1 MAEGGGEYGSNFSWS
16 PEHVENLQEQKDE
29 VSAFQCLFEV
39 EGDQRFSIISDGPL
53 DLTDDQMFS
62 LQFFVPVK
70 SPYDVMTVNVCIPE
84 QDFRENY
91 VNNKDVV
98 LQRSESRNTV
108 FASFSVKFLTP
119 LRLTVVLTPGYP
131 SCEPPIFTL
140 SSSWLNGD
148 QLTSLCIQL
157 DKLWNECPS
166 MPILFSWIDWLEHNT
181 FDYLGISDKV
191 FVQQCVTDDDID
203 TRAVPDCDNID
214 DTVNEMLRHNM
225 QEEMTE
231 FLRYDQECGICFC
244 EKSGRDF
251 DRLLPCKHH
260 FCRECMAEHCSIH
273 VKEGTVQHL
282 LCPEPKCETEIR
294 PYILKE
300 VLNDDDYERWER
312 LILQYGLDTMGD
324 IIYCPR
330 CQNVVVK
337 EEDLG
342 HCLSCLFTFCTKC
355 LEKWHQGDT
364 CFFEKE
370 VEGDEEGKNG
380 STKSEYVEESEKAE
394 RKRLHKQRRAEMNL
408 SYQLI
413 KARTRQ
419 CWKCK
424 SPIEKNGG
432 CNKVTCSR
440 CSTAMCWACGR
451 DITKISYAH
460 FSDNPKCGE
469 IINEDVMQTPF
480 RDPIPQKVR
489 EIDEAILEGGKV
501 AEQNV
506 RRCSRC
512 RQRNLRENR
521 NNHIKCWN
529 CKNSFCFLCNELI
542 KPPYTKHFTNTLCKQ
557 HSKHNVEEMQPRKP
571 RKNAD
576 MNS

>member
-1 MAEGGGEYGSNFSWS
+1 M
-16 PEHVENLQEQKDE
+16 

-84 QDFRENY
+84 QDFREND
-91 VNNKDVV
+91 VNNKDVL

-119 LRLTVVLTPGYP
+119 LRLTVVLSPGYP

-166 MPILFSWIDWLEHNT
+166 MPILFSWIDWLEHNI
-181 FDYLGISDKV
+181 FSYLGISDKV
-191 FVQQCVTDDDID
+191 FVRQCVTDDDID

-214 DTVNEMLRHNM
+214 DTVNEMLRYNM
-225 QEEMTE
+225 QEEITE
-231 FLRYDQECGICFC
+231 FLKYDQECGICFC

-312 LILQYGLDTMGD
+312 LILQHGLDTMGD

-370 VEGDEEGKNG
+370 VEGDEEGKTG
-380 STKSEYVEESEKAE
+380 STESQYVEESEAE
-394 RKRLHKQRRAEMNL
+394 RKRLQRQRRAEMNL

-413 KARTRQ
+413 RARTRQ

-432 CNKVTCSR
+432 CNKVTCSK
-440 CSTAMCWACGR
+440 CFSAMCWACGR
-451 DITKISYAH
+451 DITKVSYGH
-460 FSDNPKCGE
+460 FSDNPKCAE
-469 IINEDVMQTPF
+469 LITEDVMQTPF
-480 RDPIPQKVR
+480 RDPTPQKVR
-489 EIDEAILEGGKV
+489 EIDEAILEGGKA
-501 AEQNV
+501 AERNV
-506 RRCSRC
+506 KRCPRC

-557 HSKHNVEEMQPRKP
+557 HSKHDVEEMQPRKP

>member
-1 MAEGGGEYGSNFSWS
+1 MAEGGREYGSDLNWS
-16 PEHVENLQEQKDE
+16 PVYVENLQEQKDE
-29 VSAFQCLFEV
+29 VLVFQSLFEV
-39 EGDQRFSIISDGPL
+39 EGDQRFSIISDGPI

-62 LQFFVPVK
+62 LQFLVPVK
-70 SPYDVMTVNVCIPE
+70 SPYELMTVNVCIPE
-84 QDFRENY
+84 GDFREND

-98 LQRSESRNTV
+98 LQRSES
-108 FASFSVKFLTP
+108 S
-119 LRLTVVLTPGYP
+119 
-131 SCEPPIFTL
+131 I
-140 SSSWLNGD
+140 
-148 QLTSLCIQL
+148 
-157 DKLWNECPS
+157 
-166 MPILFSWIDWLEHNT
+166 
-181 FDYLGISDKV
+181 YLGISDKV

-214 DTVNEMLRHNM
+214 DTVNEMLRYNM
-225 QEEMTE
+225 QEEITE

-260 FCRECMAEHCSIH
+260 FCRDCMAEHCSLH
-273 VKEGTVQHL
+273 VKEGTVQNL

-312 LILQYGLDTMGD
+312 LILQHGLDTMGD

-370 VEGDEEGKNG
+370 VEGDEDSSGKNG
-380 STKSEYVEESEKAE
+380 YKESGYVHVEESADE
-394 RKRLHKQRRAEMNL
+394 RKRLRRQRRKEMNL

-413 KARTRQ
+413 RARTRQ
-419 CWKCK
+419 CAKCK
-424 SPIEKNGG
+424 APIEKNGG
-432 CNKVTCSR
+432 CNKVTCSK
-440 CSTAMCWACGR
+440 CGNAMCWACGR

-460 FSDNPKCGE
+460 FSDNPKCGNFT
-469 IINEDVMQTPF
+469 IDDDILQMPF
-480 RDPIPQKVR
+480 RDPTPQKVR
-489 EIDEAILEGGKV
+489 EIEEAILEGGEV
-501 AEQNV
+501 AERNV
-506 RRCSRC
+506 KRCPRC

-521 NNHIKCWN
+521 NNHMKCWN

-557 HSKHNVEEMQPRKP
+557 HSKHDVEDIQPRKP

>member
-1 MAEGGGEYGSNFSWS
+1 MAEGGREYGSNFSWS

-84 QDFRENY
+84 QDFREND
-91 VNNKDVV
+91 VNNKDVL

-119 LRLTVVLTPGYP
+119 LRLTVVLSPGYP

-166 MPILFSWIDWLEHNT
+166 MPILFSWIDWLEHNI
-181 FDYLGISDKV
+181 FSYLGISDKV
-191 FVQQCVTDDDID
+191 FVRQCVTDDDID

-214 DTVNEMLRHNM
+214 DTVNEMLRYNM
-225 QEEMTE
+225 QEEITE
-231 FLRYDQECGICFC
+231 FLKYDQECGICFC

-312 LILQYGLDTMGD
+312 LILQHGLDTMGD

-370 VEGDEEGKNG
+370 VEGDEEGKTG
-380 STKSEYVEESEKAE
+380 STESQYVEESEAE
-394 RKRLHKQRRAEMNL
+394 RKRLQRQRRAEMNL

-413 KARTRQ
+413 RARTRQ

-432 CNKVTCSR
+432 CNKVTCSK
-440 CSTAMCWACGR
+440 CFSAMCWACGR
-451 DITKISYAH
+451 DITKVSYGH
-460 FSDNPKCGE
+460 FSDNPKCAE
-469 IINEDVMQTPF
+469 LITEDVMQTPF
-480 RDPIPQKVR
+480 RDPTPQKVR
-489 EIDEAILEGGKV
+489 EIDEAILEGGKA
-501 AEQNV
+501 AERNV
-506 RRCSRC
+506 KRCPRC

-557 HSKHNVEEMQPRKP
+557 HSKHDVEEMQPRKP

>member
-1 MAEGGGEYGSNFSWS
+1 MAEGGREYGSNFSWS

-84 QDFRENY
+84 QDFREND
-91 VNNKDVV
+91 VNNKDVL

-119 LRLTVVLTPGYP
+119 LRLTVVLSPGYP

-166 MPILFSWIDWLEHNT
+166 MPILFSWIDWLEHNI
-181 FDYLGISDKV
+181 FSYLGISDKV
-191 FVQQCVTDDDID
+191 FVRQCVTDDDID

-214 DTVNEMLRHNM
+214 DTVNEMLRYNM
-225 QEEMTE
+225 QEEITE
-231 FLRYDQECGICFC
+231 FLKYDQECGICFC

-312 LILQYGLDTMGD
+312 LILQHGLDTMGD

-370 VEGDEEGKNG
+370 VEGDEEGKTG
-380 STKSEYVEESEKAE
+380 STESQYVEESEAE
-394 RKRLHKQRRAEMNL
+394 RKRLQRQRRAEMNL

-413 KARTRQ
+413 RARTRQ

-432 CNKVTCSR
+432 CNKVTCTKCFS
-440 CSTAMCWACGR
+440 AMCWACGR
-451 DITKISYAH
+451 DITKVSYGH
-460 FSDNPKCGE
+460 FSDNPKCAE
-469 IINEDVMQTPF
+469 LITEDVMQTPF
-480 RDPIPQKVR
+480 RDPTPQKVR
-489 EIDEAILEGGKV
+489 EIDEAILEGGKA
-501 AEQNV
+501 AERNV
-506 RRCSRC
+506 KRCPRC

-557 HSKHNVEEMQPRKP
+557 HSKHDVEEMQPRKP